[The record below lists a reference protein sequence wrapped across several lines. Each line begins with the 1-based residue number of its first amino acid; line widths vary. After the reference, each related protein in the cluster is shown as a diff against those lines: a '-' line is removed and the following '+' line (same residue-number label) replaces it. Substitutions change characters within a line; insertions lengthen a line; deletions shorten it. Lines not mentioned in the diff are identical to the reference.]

1 MEEKGE
7 IYNIII
13 SVHSTIW
20 KKKGEIEQYYN
31 ICLWYYNICLWY
43 YMDEVDN
50 IDNVDSWKK

>member
-1 MEEKGE
+1 MEE
-7 IYNIII
+7 
-13 SVHSTIW
+13 
-20 KKKGEIEQYYN
+20 KGEIEQYYN